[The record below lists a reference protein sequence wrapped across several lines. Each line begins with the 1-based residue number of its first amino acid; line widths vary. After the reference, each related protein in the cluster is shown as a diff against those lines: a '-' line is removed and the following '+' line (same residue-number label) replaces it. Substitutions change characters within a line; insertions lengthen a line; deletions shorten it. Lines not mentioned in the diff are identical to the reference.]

1 MLKLSASAATDRD
14 TKSTKGAMYAPL
26 EVRSA
31 EQAVAIKDAPIRLKL
46 LILRFA
52 AKYFCP

>member
-1 MLKLSASAATDRD
+1 MLKLSARATAESES
-14 TKSTKGAMYAPL
+14 KSTKGEVYPPL

-31 EQAVAIKDAPIRLKL
+31 EQAVAINDAAIRLKFEM
-46 LILRFA
+46 LRFA